1 MTAYAATL
9 AAGMVLAAS
18 AATITFDSSLEV
30 RSLMVEEMGLFPVSS
45 LEAQYRGQDT
55 PRNAGEGRFCCLSW
69 MRGELSKRLR
79 LSASFSRVQSRMRDP
94 EAKGFN
100 KQ

>member
-18 AATITFDSSLEV
+18 AATITFDSGLEV

-45 LEAQYRGQDT
+45 L
-55 PRNAGEGRFCCLSW
+55 
-69 MRGELSKRLR
+69 
-79 LSASFSRVQSRMRDP
+79 
-94 EAKGFN
+94 
-100 KQ
+100 